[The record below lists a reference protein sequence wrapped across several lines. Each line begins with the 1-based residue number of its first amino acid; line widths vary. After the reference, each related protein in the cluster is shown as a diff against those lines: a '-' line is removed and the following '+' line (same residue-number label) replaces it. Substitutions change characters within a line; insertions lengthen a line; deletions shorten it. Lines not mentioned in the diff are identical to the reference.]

1 MSRRYAALV
10 SVDRF
15 DELCLR
21 PHPAMLAY
29 EVLIALLC
37 CSLMLGQV
45 RVKEWL
51 KLLAERVEGA
61 AQCGDR
67 RDGGAHNAGP
77 FWIIADCGAVGF
89 KQLHLTRHRRSDQR
103 FKVI

>member
-1 MSRRYAALV
+1 MSRRYAGLV

-15 DELCLR
+15 DELYLR

-51 KLLAERVEGA
+51 KLVAERVEGA

-67 RDGGAHNAGP
+67 GDGGAQNAGP
-77 FWIIADCGAVGF
+77 FGTTVRLVAVRF
-89 KQLHLTRHRRSDQR
+89 ERLHVTRHRRSDQR
-103 FKVI
+103 F